1 MMTKQLLM
9 TISNNIFYHLRY
21 SLIGI
26 IALVGCSLQAQSSYF
41 KNNEEVY
48 EIVDR
53 FQHQNLLSN
62 DIHSSLRLYARSK
75 IFSKLMSI
83 DTSALSS
90 KYQYD
95 LNYLLNDTIQPST
108 QRGLIKS
115 IYQNPAHFL
124 SYQSPSFEFVLNPIL
139 NFNLGHDLS
148 EDQFVFQN
156 TRGIELYGT
165 LDKRLYFYTSF
176 YENQSNFL
184 SYITSSIERDKA
196 ILGQGN
202 YKDYQSSVIDAFQGY
217 DYSNA
222 QAYLGYKL
230 TDHAILELGHGK
242 HFIGNGMRSL
252 LLSDIG
258 HNYFY
263 FKFRVEVWKLL
274 YQSVIS
280 ELSGLSARF
289 TPNNEL
295 LPKKY
300 MASHYLD
307 LNISDR
313 LSIGLFESVI
323 FSRENQF
330 ELQYLN
336 PLILYRT
343 VEHGLDSPD
352 NVLLGM
358 NLSWRPIDGMSLYG
372 QILIDELSLSE
383 LTSSEGWWGNKYG
396 LQLGVKSFDF
406 LGIDHLDTQVEFNM
420 VRPYTY
426 SHRIELQGFEDYSI
440 TSYSHNNQPL
450 AHPLGAN
457 FNEIILRIKYRLSNK
472 LRSDIRYLYA
482 RAGRN
487 NDLNYGNNVLLNNS
501 SRISDYGN
509 AHLQGVSNNINMID
523 VHINYELFYKFFL
536 DFNFRYRNDNNDES
550 GQLNN
555 NYFGF
560 GIRYNVSVT
569 QIDY

>member
-1 MMTKQLLM
+1 M
-9 TISNNIFYHLRY
+9 TISNNIFFHLRY
-21 SLIGI
+21 SLIAIFAFSGI
-26 IALVGCSLQAQSSYF
+26 TLHSQSSYF
-41 KNNEEVY
+41 KNNEDVY

-53 FQHQNLLSN
+53 FQHRNILSN
-62 DIHSSLRLYARSK
+62 DIHSSLRLYARST
-75 IFSKLMSI
+75 IFSNLKNVDS
-83 DTSALSS
+83 TGLSS
-90 KYQYD
+90 KYLYD
-95 LNYLLNDTIQPST
+95 LKYILEDTIQSP
-108 QRGLIKS
+108 QHQNLIKR

-124 SYQSPSFEFVLNPIL
+124 SYQSPSFEFVLSPIL
-139 NFNLGHDLS
+139 NFNLGHDVS
-148 EDQFVFQN
+148 EDQFIFQN

-184 SYITSSIERDKA
+184 SYITRTIERDRA

-202 YKDYQSSVIDAFQGY
+202 YKDYESSVIDAFRGF

-222 QAYLGYKL
+222 QAYLGYRL
-230 TDHAILELGHGK
+230 TDHTILELGHGK

-358 NLSWRPIDGMSLYG
+358 NVSWRPINGTSLYG

-396 LQLGVKSFDF
+396 LQLGVKSFDLF
-406 LGIDHLDTQVEFNM
+406 GIDHLDAQVEFNM

-440 TSYSHNNQPL
+440 TSYSHYNQPL

-457 FNEIILRIKYRLSNK
+457 FSEIILRFKYRISDK

-482 RAGRN
+482 KAGRN
-487 NDLNYGNNVLLNNS
+487 NDLNYGNDILLNNS
-501 SRISDYGN
+501 SRISDFGN
-509 AHLQGVSNNINMID
+509 SHLQGVINNINMLD

-536 DFNFRYRNDNNDES
+536 DFNFRYRNDNNDEN

-560 GIRYNVSVT
+560 GIRYNVSAT